1 MSTNHTIFQ
10 SLKNHFSF
18 NKSRLKVLSCLI
30 VGIIRSRD
38 VNLVKLAS
46 YQSSDATEPLLGYS
60 LAIDRTNWKFGKTHI
75 NILTVGIVIGKVS
88 IPLVWSTLP
97 QTSKRGNS
105 NTKQRIALMN
115 RVLKVLP
122 AKDIYCFTMDRE
134 FNGDTWLK
142 WLDEKGIAYVLR
154 LRKNN
159 KVNGVD
165 AKNSRSTRQVKKWER
180 KEVFGLQLYFACKF
194 IKKGRADY
202 LYVVSNTFSPL
213 EALEIYKSRCS
224 IEVLFGHLKKKGFNL
239 ENTHMS
245 DREKINKLVAVLALA
260 FLFTLGW
267 GLLLKENRTLS
278 AYQKRKSVFRLAL
291 DLLNSM
297 FSYPSKHKEKI
308 KLFEQWLNSEISPS
322 IFVV

>member
-1 MSTNHTIFQ
+1 M
-10 SLKNHFSF
+10 
-18 NKSRLKVLSCLI
+18 
-30 VGIIRSRD
+30 
-38 VNLVKLAS
+38 
-46 YQSSDATEPLLGYS
+46 
-60 LAIDRTNWKFGKTHI
+60 
-75 NILTVGIVIGKVS
+75 
-88 IPLVWSTLP
+88 
-97 QTSKRGNS
+97 
-105 NTKQRIALMN
+105 
-115 RVLKVLP
+115 
-122 AKDIYCFTMDRE
+122 
-134 FNGDTWLK
+134 
-142 WLDEKGIAYVLR
+142 
-154 LRKNN
+154 
-159 KVNGVD
+159 VNGVD

-213 EALEIYKSRCS
+213 EALEIYKSRWS

-245 DREKINKLVAVLALA
+245 DRQKINKLVAVLALA

-267 GLLLKENRTLS
+267 GILLKENRTLS